1 MKIIHSDSYQSIR
14 YVRLRTICFPL
25 SQIAVQNI
33 KISEEVQA
41 LLAPAILPRSF
52 LSLQVYF

>member
-1 MKIIHSDSYQSIR
+1 MKILHSDSDQSVR
-14 YVRLRTICFPL
+14 YVRLSTICFTL

-52 LSLQVYF
+52 LSLQVYC